1 MKPNVDVLVVGAGPG
16 GSAAAWRA
24 AEAGFSVT
32 VVERRSEIGHPVQ
45 CAELVPNPLIGF
57 THAPGVLR
65 QRVERMANH
74 LPSGAVEFAD
84 FPGLMVDR
92 TAFDQALA
100 ARAAAAGAEIV
111 TACQLAAVR
120 SAAGEA
126 DIVLQDGAVRTVVY
140 RALIAADGPQ
150 STVARLL
157 GLKPLEVVQTRQYRV
172 PLMDAR
178 HHTDVWLSR
187 EFPGGYGWLFP
198 RGDTA
203 NVGVGIDPRHG
214 SDPKFA
220 LDRLHAEL
228 VAQSIV
234 GPEIISRTGGQIPVS
249 GVRNP
254 LVTGNIVF
262 VGDAAGLAHPI
273 SGAGIAAAVQSGEM
287 AGVAVAEALRRN
299 DLAALRD
306 YELDI
311 HSLFGPTLGRAVARR
326 VWLDMHWNSERADE
340 DAVHRRGW
348 VAFPEY
354 HEV

>member
-1 MKPNVDVLVVGAGPG
+1 MKSNVDVLVIGAGPG
-16 GSAAAWRA
+16 GSAAAWRV

-32 VVERRSEIGHPVQ
+32 VVEKRSEIGYPVQ
-45 CAELVPNPLIGF
+45 CAELVPNPLIEF
-57 THAPGVLR
+57 THTPGVLR
-65 QRVERMANH
+65 QRVDRMANH

-92 TAFDQALA
+92 AAFDQALA
-100 ARAAAAGAEIV
+100 SRAVAAGARIL
-111 TACQLAAVR
+111 TACQLTAVR
-120 SAAGEA
+120 TDAAQA
-126 DIVLQDGAVRTVVY
+126 DIAEQDGAEHTVHY

-157 GLKPLEVVQTRQYRV
+157 GLKPLDVVHTRQYRV
-172 PLMDAR
+172 PLMDSR

-214 SDPKFA
+214 SDPKPA
-220 LDRLHAEL
+220 LERLHADL

-234 GPEIISRTGGQIPVS
+234 GPEIIARTGGQIPVS
-249 GVRNP
+249 GVREP
-254 LVTGNIVF
+254 LVSGNVVF

-299 DLAALRD
+299 DPGALSH

-311 HSLFGPTLGRAVARR
+311 RALFGPTLGRAVARR
-326 VWLDMHWNSERADE
+326 VWLEMHWNTERADD

-348 VAFPEY
+348 VAFPAY